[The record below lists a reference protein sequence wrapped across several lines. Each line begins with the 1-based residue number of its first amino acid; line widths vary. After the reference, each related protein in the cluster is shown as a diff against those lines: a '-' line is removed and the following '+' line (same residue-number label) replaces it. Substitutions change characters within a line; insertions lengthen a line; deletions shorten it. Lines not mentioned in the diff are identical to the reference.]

1 MNAASLHELIGSVA
15 ALLGLF
21 GAGFGYLHRQARQ
34 WRAEITR
41 KLELC
46 EIDHRINN
54 IRRTHQ
60 AGIIRFLITALRRAT
75 PGAPELDS
83 AEAMLAEMERE
94 ITEARA
100 RLLPEER
107 A

>member
-21 GAGFGYLHRQARQ
+21 GAGFGYLHRQARH
-34 WRAEITR
+34 WRDEITR
-41 KLELC
+41 KLDLC

-60 AGIIRFLITALRRAT
+60 AGVITYLIAVLRRLA
-75 PGAPELDS
+75 PEAPELES
-83 AEAMLAEMERE
+83 AQAMLTTMEDE
-94 ITEARA
+94 IAEARA
-100 RLLPEER
+100 RLLPEDR